1 MSASATVPPGTAGP
15 RAPVHIGRRVAGFFA
30 PYRKQILLL
39 VVSVVVTSSLG
50 NAAPL
55 LSKFVFD
62 KALFPPGGKPDT
74 HLLVILVGAMLTATA
89 LAGVCA
95 IVQTYLSSAIGQ
107 GVMRDLRN
115 QLYSHMQTMSLRFF
129 TNARTGDLQSHIAND
144 VGGVQPVVTQALA
157 RLVGDI
163 LLVLITLIAMAFL
176 SWQLTLLAL
185 VVVPPFVMFADRV
198 GRRRKRLQHEIQ
210 RVMADMSVKTEE
222 TLSVSGILL
231 AKVFGRQRDA
241 IDAYRRDSRRL
252 TELRIRQQMT
262 GRAFLGLAQS
272 FFLITPAITYL
283 AAGIAISQ
291 GGGPHVTAGTLVA
304 FTVLQ
309 TKLFDPVREML
320 QISLDV
326 RSSMALFER
335 IIGVLDLRQDVVE
348 APGARALDP
357 ASTRGH
363 IEFRDVG
370 FAYDVA
376 AEPAAGA
383 PIRRRTIDGLSLEIQ
398 PGQLAALVGPSGAGK
413 TTLTY
418 LLARLYDVDEG
429 AVLIDGTDV
438 RELKIASLA
447 ENIGMVTQAPH
458 LFHSSVRENL
468 LYARP
473 GATNSEVEAAARAA
487 NIHERIM
494 ELSEGYD
501 TLVGERGYRM
511 SGGEKQRLSI
521 ARTILKDPRILILDE
536 ATSSLDSANEHLIQ
550 SALRPLMRGRTTI
563 AIAHRLSTIVAADVI
578 FVVDRGRVAER
589 GSHRELLELGGLY
602 ARLHS
607 QQFGDA
613 AAPAVAS
620 GTAAA

>member
-1 MSASATVPPGTAGP
+1 
-15 RAPVHIGRRVAGFFA
+15 VAGFFA
-30 PYRKQILLL
+30 PYRKQVLLL
-39 VVSVVVTSSLG
+39 VISVVVTSSLG
-50 NAAPL
+50 NTAPL

-74 HLLVILVGAMLTATA
+74 HLLVLLVGGMLAATA
-89 LAGVCA
+89 LAGACA

-144 VGGVQPVVTQALA
+144 VGGVQPVVTQALS
-157 RLVGDI
+157 RLVGDV
-163 LLVLITLIAMAFL
+163 LLVLITLIAMAVL

-185 VVVPPFVMFADRV
+185 VVVPPFVLFADRV

-210 RVMADMSVKTEE
+210 RLMADMSVKTEE
-222 TLSVSGILL
+222 TLSISGILL

-241 IDAYRRDSRRL
+241 IDAYRHDSRRL

-335 IIGVLDLRQDVVE
+335 IIGVLDLRQDVME
-348 APGARALDP
+348 APDARPLDP

-376 AEPAAGA
+376 AEQPAGA
-383 PIRRRTIDGLSLEIQ
+383 PSRRRTIDGLSLDIQ

-429 AVLIDGTDV
+429 AVLIDGADV

-458 LFHSSVRENL
+458 LFHASVRENL

-473 GATNSEVEAAARAA
+473 DAGAAEVEAAARAA

-536 ATSSLDSANEHLIQ
+536 ATSALDSANEHLIQ
-550 SALRPLMRGRTTI
+550 SALRPLMQGRTTI

-578 FVVDRGRVAER
+578 FVIDRGRVVER
-589 GSHRELLELGGLY
+589 GSHTELLELGGLY
-602 ARLHS
+602 ARLHA

-613 AAPAVAS
+613 GAPAVAA
-620 GTAAA
+620 GTAA